1 MPLDADAKAL
11 MDAML
16 SAGPLPWDLTPVE
29 ARKQMEQAP
38 KAPMPEVAV
47 ANIENRTIPGPDSEI
62 PVRIYT
68 PNGAAPASGHPVLV
82 FFHGG
87 GWVIGSLD
95 SHDGQARALAD
106 LAKCVVVS
114 VDYRLAPED
123 RFPAAAEDCYA
134 ATQWTH
140 DNAKSLG
147 VDASKIA
154 VGGDSAGG
162 NLAAVVPLMA
172 RDRGGPPLVFQLL
185 VYPVTDFDRDNASMQ
200 RNGEG
205 YFLTR
210 AAMIWFDDHYAPEAE
225 QRNHEYAAPLRAKDA
240 SGLPAALVITAEF
253 DPLCDEGEAYAKK
266 LEAAG
271 VEVTYSPYDGVFH
284 GFFGMVGLM
293 AKAGQAQEEAA
304 AALRGAF
311 GS

>member
-16 SAGPLPWDLTPVE
+16 SAGPLPWDLPPVD

-62 PVRIYT
+62 PVGIYT

-95 SHDGQARALAD
+95 SHDGQARARAD

-134 ATQWTH
+134 APQW
-140 DNAKSLG
+140 
-147 VDASKIA
+147 
-154 VGGDSAGG
+154 
-162 NLAAVVPLMA
+162 A
-172 RDRGGPPLVFQLL
+172 RPQRGL
-185 VYPVTDFDRDNASMQ
+185 
-200 RNGEG
+200 
-205 YFLTR
+205 
-210 AAMIWFDDHYAPEAE
+210 
-225 QRNHEYAAPLRAKDA
+225 
-240 SGLPAALVITAEF
+240 
-253 DPLCDEGEAYAKK
+253 
-266 LEAAG
+266 
-271 VEVTYSPYDGVFH
+271 
-284 GFFGMVGLM
+284 
-293 AKAGQAQEEAA
+293 
-304 AALRGAF
+304 
-311 GS
+311 